1 MSSGFCANPKAEI
14 KFTGQ
19 NGMES
24 NTTPKVAAK
33 CPKTK
38 KGKKAQE
45 GEVARSARD
54 GASAPQ

>member
-1 MSSGFCANPKAEI
+1 MSSGFCANPRADI

-33 CPKTK
+33 CPKK
-38 KGKKAQE
+38 KVNKSSRNK
-45 GEVARSARD
+45 RSHQR
-54 GASAPQ
+54 